1 MPKSMGFGQAL
12 VLTQEEADMIIE
24 ACPPATRALFSF
36 ARGTAARISEVLNLK
51 FENIKSAY
59 VILPKRICKGKKRTR
74 EVPMNDRLR
83 AEYERW
89 KCHWGSKFGRPPEA
103 SDYLFPGRFGDPKDK
118 HMTRCNADHALR
130 KVCKDLNIDGASTHS
145 WRRTSLSNANDKGI
159 SLAVLK
165 SISGHSSLDMLSR
178 YLQTSDRQRLE
189 AANAFG

>member
-1 MPKSMGFGQAL
+1 
-12 VLTQEEADMIIE
+12 MIIE

-59 VILPKRICKGKKRTR
+59 VILPKRICKGKQRTR

-103 SDYLFPGRFGDPKDK
+103 SDYLFPGRFGDPKEK

-130 KVCKDLNIDGASTHS
+130 KVCKELNIDGASTHS